1 MGGWGKFQ
9 TIALPRAAFSAAGS
23 ARAQAPPF
31 FRSTFMK
38 LHIVPARTGMAWVKL
53 GIRTFWKQ
61 PMALAALFFM
71 TMAAMSLASLIPLV
85 GPAVALMLLPSATLA
100 MMVAA
105 AQASQG
111 RFPMPTVLLV
121 AFRTGQQRLR
131 DMLVLGALYAV
142 GFLAVMGLSALIDG
156 GQFAK
161 VYLGGAQ
168 LTKEVA
174 EDPSFQSAMWLSM
187 VLYLPLSLL
196 FWHAPGLVHWHGV
209 PPVKALFF
217 SIVACV
223 RNFSAFLVYGLGWL
237 GVFLLGGLVV
247 ALVSA
252 LLATAGL
259 AGSAAGG
266 IMVGAALMMAAMFFT
281 SVVFTFRDSFEPPST
296 PVSEAPHDTPPS
308 PDSPTP
314 GPD

>member
-1 MGGWGKFQ
+1 
-9 TIALPRAAFSAAGS
+9 
-23 ARAQAPPF
+23 
-31 FRSTFMK
+31 MK

-53 GIRTFWKQ
+53 GVRAFWRQ
-61 PMALAALFFM
+61 PLALAALFFM
-71 TMAAMSLASLIPLV
+71 TMAAMSLASMVPLV
-85 GPAVALMLLPSATLA
+85 GPAIALALLPSATLA

-111 RFPMPTVLLV
+111 RFPTPALLLV

-142 GFLAVMGLSALIDG
+142 GFLGIMGLSALIDG
-156 GQFAK
+156 GQFAQ
-161 VYLGGAQ
+161 VYLGGAP

-174 EDPSFQSAMWLSM
+174 EVPAFQRAMWLSM

-223 RNFSAFLVYGLGWL
+223 RNFGAFLVYGLGWL
-237 GVFLLGGLVV
+237 GVFLLGALVV
-247 ALVSA
+247 SVVSTLLV
-252 LLATAGL
+252 LAGL
-259 AGSAAGG
+259 AGSATGG
-266 IMVGAALMMAAMFFT
+266 IMVGTVMMMAAMFFT
-281 SVVFTFRDSFEPPST
+281 SVVFTFRDCFEPPST
-296 PVSEAPHDTPPS
+296 ATAHEEEPHDEPPPPPAS
-308 PDSPTP
+308 TP
-314 GPD
+314 GPL